1 MKTKLFIRN
10 LYFIPFFAIS
20 TAVLGLGSMVVSLWS
35 GRGARWFASIWAKS
49 NLVVSGAEL
58 KVEGLENIPPRS
70 VQKAQGGVIIA
81 SNHRSSADIAA
92 VLAGLPL
99 DVCWVTKDSLLRVP
113 FIGWHLSRAHIPVA
127 RGSKGNAARL
137 LEDGVRKIKDGAS
150 VVIFPE
156 GTRNRGSNLLL
167 PFKKGT
173 FLLAQA
179 SGRPVY
185 PVAITGSADIWP
197 PHKLLPQTGKMT
209 MRIGPPIDPT
219 KYSDEDIMHLVNETR
234 EATLRLLS

>member
-1 MKTKLFIRN
+1 MKAKLFIRN
-10 LYFIPFFAIS
+10 LYFIPLFVLS
-20 TAVLGLGSMVVSLWS
+20 TIILGIGSMIVSLWS
-35 GRGARWFASIWAKS
+35 GPGARRFASIWAKF
-49 NLVVSGAEL
+49 NLFISGARL
-58 KVEGLENIPPRS
+58 KVEGLENIPSRS
-70 VQKAQGGVIIA
+70 VQKEQGGIIIA

-99 DVCWVTKDSLLRVP
+99 DVCWVTKDSLLKVP
-113 FIGWHLSRAHIPVA
+113 FIGWHLSRVHIPVA

-137 LEDGVRKIKDGAS
+137 LSDGVQKITDGAS

-156 GTRNRGSNLLL
+156 GTRNRTQQVLL

-179 SGRPVY
+179 AGRPVI
-185 PVAITGSADIWP
+185 PVAITNSASIWP
-197 PHKLLPQTGKMT
+197 PNKMIPLTGSMT

-219 KYSDEDIMHLVNETR
+219 KYSDEEISSLVEETR
-234 EATLRLLS
+234 EAVLKLLS